1 MRSKKL
7 HLMMLGLTA
16 GAFCNIASAQLFID
30 QATFTIQSGATVT
43 VQGDVTS
50 NTDILGTGKVIL
62 KGAANQNVNMGGFT
76 IPNVE
81 IDNAANVTLTGNAN
95 IGSSLLFTNGKI
107 LIGSNNLTLSD
118 VATASG
124 GGISK
129 FVETNGTGQVIKL
142 LTTNVTAVEIPV
154 GSGSSYRPA
163 FITSSG
169 TYSAANVGVK
179 VLPIVEPNA
188 PPKISDFLAVYWP
201 ITKTGV
207 TGTVTVTGQYIDGT
221 DVNGTEANL
230 RGYFFN
236 GTDWN
241 STGETHDAALNRV
254 AAPIATASGNL
265 YGMDKFVLAKAK
277 VFLQGAFNGT
287 VMTTLLRTPT
297 NLIPLTDPYRS
308 APFTANFPH
317 VANTIAETA
326 QAAVFNTQVNA
337 TDNIVDW
344 VFVELRSNVAPGNT
358 VLQTRS
364 ALLKSDG
371 NIVDI
376 DGKSPVTFNNTVNG
390 NYTIAVRHRNHLG
403 ISADP
408 STNLLALAEQ
418 KSTAPLLDLTTA
430 TDAQIFGTSAAFKV
444 VSGKNVMWAGNANFN
459 TLVSYTGLSNDKDY
473 LFVTTLKNNGS
484 SGGSLSNVYSSADM
498 NLNRNVNY
506 TGFNNDKDVLFIS
519 VMATNGAGSNNKIQT
534 LPN

>member
-1 MRSKKL
+1 ML
-7 HLMMLGLTA
+7 LGLTA

-30 QATFTIQSGATVT
+30 QATFTIQAGATVT

-62 KGAANQNVNMGGFT
+62 KGTANQNVNMGGFT

-81 IDNAANVTLTGNAN
+81 IDNAANVTLTGNAKV
-95 IGSSLLFTNGKI
+95 GSSLLFTNGKI

-124 GGISK
+124 GGTGK
-129 FVETNGTGQVIKL
+129 FVETNGTGQVIKV
-142 LTTNVTAVEIPV
+142 LTANVTAVEILV
-154 GSGSSYRPA
+154 GSGTSYRPA

-179 VLPIVEPNA
+179 VLPVVEPNA
-188 PPKISDFLAVYWP
+188 PPKISDYLAVYWP

-207 TGTVTVTGQYIDGT
+207 TGTVTVAGQYIDGV
-221 DVNGTEANL
+221 DISGTEANL

-236 GTDWN
+236 GTDWS

-287 VMTTLLRTPT
+287 VMTTALRTPT

-308 APFTANFPH
+308 APFTANYPH
-317 VANTIAETA
+317 VANSIPEIV
-326 QAAVFNTQVNA
+326 QAAVFNNQVNA

-344 VFVELRSNVAPGNT
+344 VFIQLRSNVSPGNT

-376 DGKSPVTFNNTVNG
+376 DGKSPVTFNNTVDG
-390 NYTIAVRHRNHLG
+390 SYTIAVRHRNHLG

-408 STNLLALAEQ
+408 ATNLLALAEQ
-418 KSTAPLLDLTTA
+418 KSTAALLDLTTA
-430 TDAQIFGTSAAFKV
+430 TDAQIFGPATSFKV

-459 TLVSYTGLSNDKDY
+459 NNVSYTGLANDKDY
-473 LFVTTLKNNGS
+473 LFVTALNSNGS
-484 SGGSLSNVYSSADM
+484 SGGSLTNIYSSADM
-498 NLNRNVNY
+498 NLNRTVSY
-506 TGFNNDKDVLFIS
+506 SGLGNDKDVLFIT
-519 VMATNGAGSNNKIQT
+519 VMVNNGAATNNKVQA

>member
-7 HLMMLGLTA
+7 QLMLLGITA

-62 KGAANQNVNMGGFT
+62 KGTANQNVNMGGFT

-81 IDNAANVTLTGNAN
+81 IDNTANVTLTGNAKV
-95 IGSSLLFTNGKI
+95 GSTLLFTNGKI
-107 LIGSNNLTLSD
+107 LLGSNNLTFSD

-124 GGISK
+124 GGTGK

-142 LTTNVTAVEIPV
+142 LTSNVTGVELPV
-154 GSGSSYRPA
+154 GAGTSYRPA
-163 FITSSG
+163 FVTSSG

-179 VLPIVEPNA
+179 VLPVVEPNA
-188 PPKISDFLAVYWP
+188 PPKISDYLAVYWP

-207 TGTVTVTGQYIDGT
+207 TGTVTVAGQYIDAADITGS
-221 DVNGTEANL
+221 EANL
-230 RGYFFN
+230 RGYFYN

-241 STGETHDAALNRV
+241 STGETHDAALNRI

-265 YGMDKFVLAKAK
+265 FGMDKFVLAKAK
-277 VFLQGAFNGT
+277 VFLQGAYNSVSG
-287 VMTTLLRTPT
+287 VMTDALRTPS

-308 APFTANFPH
+308 APYNFIQ
-317 VANTIAETA
+317 VANAGAETV
-326 QAAVFNTQVNA
+326 AASVFADQVSTN
-337 TDNIVDW
+337 DNIVDW
-344 VFVELRSNVAPGNT
+344 VFVELRNNQVSPGNT

-364 ALLKSDG
+364 ALLKRDG

-376 DGKSPVTFNNTVNG
+376 DGKSPVTFNNTING
-390 NYTIAVRHRNHLG
+390 NYTVAVRHRNHLG

-418 KSTAPLLDLTTA
+418 KSTASLLDLTSA
-430 TDAQIFGTSAAFKV
+430 TDAQIFGTSAAYAV
-444 VSGKNVMWAGNANFN
+444 VNGKNMLWSGNANFN
-459 TLVSYTGLSNDKDY
+459 INLRWNPPSSDKDFILASPLILNGVASSVPNNVYNVGDVNMDRRVRWNPPSSDKDFILSTSLTGLAST
-473 LFVTTLKNNGS
+473 VRTQ
-484 SGGSLSNVYSSADM
+484 A
-498 NLNRNVNY
+498 
-506 TGFNNDKDVLFIS
+506 
-519 VMATNGAGSNNKIQT
+519 